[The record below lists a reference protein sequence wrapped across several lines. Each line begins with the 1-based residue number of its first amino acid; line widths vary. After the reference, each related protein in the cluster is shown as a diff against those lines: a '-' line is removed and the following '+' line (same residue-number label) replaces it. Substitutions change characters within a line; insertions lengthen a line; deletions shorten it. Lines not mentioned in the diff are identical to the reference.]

1 MRTVIL
7 CLVILVL
14 SLSMAFA
21 QAYMDYVKEVKG
33 DTLVIKNYAD
43 MGFAPNS
50 IRDAVIADSVD
61 VPAGRVYELQA
72 NGWYPQTGGF
82 TTPTSRAAVFAGS
95 DNTPLVNRTSA
106 DNTPPIISGYVDDE
120 GNAGVGGITQGNDLT
135 IKNTSIISDS
145 IMLYR
150 NTAW

>member
-72 NGWYPQTGGF
+72 NG
-82 TTPTSRAAVFAGS
+82 
-95 DNTPLVNRTSA
+95 
-106 DNTPPIISGYVDDE
+106 
-120 GNAGVGGITQGNDLT
+120 
-135 IKNTSIISDS
+135 
-145 IMLYR
+145 
-150 NTAW
+150 